1 MVELMSQDVREYSVT
16 YAVKNLLLEKKWDV
30 IAYNPPGSQGT
41 FTIPNPSKDGAYRGQ
56 TGSESPDVIA
66 VKKNLVLIVECKPG
80 FDTSDADKLTR
91 LSSNAEKMEILTTL
105 IRRVCAANSI
115 ELPKNLHYIFALAY
129 QGKKHSIKNLGFIAV
144 EVSTKIDIT
153 NLKAKSSYDDA
164 FKAQLF
170 PASSWESSILAL
182 LEN

>member
-1 MVELMSQDVREYSVT
+1 MSQDVREYSVT
-16 YAVKNLLLEKKWDV
+16 YAVKNLLLEKKWEV

-41 FTIPNPSKDGAYRGQ
+41 FTIPNPSKDPVYRGQ

-80 FDTSDADKLTR
+80 FDASDADKLVR

-105 IRRVCAANSI
+105 IRRVCTANSI
-115 ELPKNLHYIFALAY
+115 ELPQNLDYIFALAY

-153 NLKAKSSYDDA
+153 NLTAKSSYDDA
-164 FKAQLF
+164 FRAQLF
-170 PASSWESSILAL
+170 PASSWESWILTL

>member
-1 MVELMSQDVREYSVT
+1 MVKPMSQDVREYSIT
-16 YAVKNLLLEKKWDV
+16 YAAKNLLLDKKWDV

-41 FTIPNPSKDGAYRGQ
+41 FTIPNPSKDGGYRGQ
-56 TGSESPDVIA
+56 TGSESPDIIA

-80 FDTSDADKLTR
+80 FDASDAEKLTR
-91 LSSNAEKMEILTTL
+91 LSSNIEKMEILTTL
-105 IRRVCAANSI
+105 IRRVCKANSI
-115 ELPKNLHYIFALAY
+115 ELSQNLNYIFALAY
-129 QGKKHSIKNLGFIAV
+129 QGKKHPIKNLGFISV

-153 NLKAKSSYDDA
+153 NLKAKSAYEDA

-170 PASSWESSILAL
+170 PASTWESSILAL